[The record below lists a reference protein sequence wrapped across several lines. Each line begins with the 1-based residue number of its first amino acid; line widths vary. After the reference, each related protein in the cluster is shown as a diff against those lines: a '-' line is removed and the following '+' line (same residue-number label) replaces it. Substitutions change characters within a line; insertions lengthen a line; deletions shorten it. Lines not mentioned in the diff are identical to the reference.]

1 MTKNYIEISP
11 DDKEVLEILS
21 NLNNEMGNISL
32 NETLDIKN
40 LKKYSDQAKKLLNK
54 IEGLEF
60 EIDKILTQVQDFN
73 AFNYITQKCF
83 SLYAAY
89 SKKATIF
96 VYEFRAWITQQEIQ
110 IIVQFEDENK
120 SLKYAQVAIQDIIP
134 STKLYLQKGKKIGL
148 ATSKSKLQITNT
160 QLQNIAEDFVL
171 NNSDKLS
178 SFTKSLISKGK
189 KEGYGTGRIF
199 ETVLENIANDVENYN
214 DSNFKWTIKDKIPG
228 LRAGDINE
236 KLTEKLIQ
244 LGIIKSGNLKNLELS
259 LKTTTILAE
268 NTEIQQIN
276 QIKNEL
282 FNIVAIITT
291 TIQNGPAEVQ
301 KKLKTI
307 MTDTSRSGTPYQA
320 RKQISQNLNIKIN
333 KSLSEALD
341 GLVIK

>member
-1 MTKNYIEISP
+1 MAKNYIEISP

-54 IEGLEF
+54 IEELEF
-60 EIDKILTQVQDFN
+60 EINKILTQVQDFN
-73 AFNYITQKCF
+73 AFNYTAQKCF

-96 VYEFRAWITQQEIQ
+96 VYEFRTWIAQQEIQ
-110 IIVQFEDENK
+110 VVVQFEDKNK

-148 ATSKSKLQITNT
+148 ATSRTKLQITNT
-160 QLQNIAEDFVL
+160 QLQNIAEDFIL

-189 KEGYGTGRIF
+189 KEKYGTGRIF
-199 ETVLENIANDVENYN
+199 ETVLENIANDVENYS
-214 DSNFKWTIKDKIPG
+214 DKNFKWTIKDRIPG
-228 LRAGDINE
+228 LRAGDINA

-244 LGIIKSGNLKNLELS
+244 LGIIKAGNLKNLELS
-259 LKTTTILAE
+259 LKTTTTLAK

-282 FNIVAIITT
+282 FNIVAIINT
-291 TIQNGPAEVQ
+291 TIQNGPSEVQ
-301 KKLKTI
+301 KKLKEI
-307 MTDTSRSGTPYQA
+307 MTNTSKSGTPYQT
-320 RKQISQNLNIKIN
+320 RKQIAQELNIKIN
-333 KSLSEALD
+333 GSLSDALN
-341 GLVIK
+341 GLTII